1 MINIVKLKQLMK
13 EKGLKIQYVCDKL
26 GASRYKIYDWER
38 GKSTPSENELET
50 LALMLGTTVDYL
62 TDKTDIK
69 EQKNKP
75 TAESDEPKDLMDILR
90 EQEGLMFNG
99 VPISEEDKES
109 VIAAIKLATEIAKKS
124 RNQ

>member
-75 TAESDEPKDLMDILR
+75 SDSAESLTQEDIKFLDKLKQLRQDDREFLAAQIDLLLAR
-90 EQEGLMFNG
+90 QQE
-99 VPISEEDKES
+99 
-109 VIAAIKLATEIAKKS
+109 KK
-124 RNQ
+124 